1 MNCLVKIIHERI
13 IAAVQFE
20 IKLFVFFLYRS
31 KQLTGYIYTDIYCK
45 LSKCIAE
52 TPCSYEH
59 YLVLFSFRFFS
70 LKLPVY
76 VLVKRRAIIF
86 IFVFVLIT
94 KSIYVLCVVSAIF
107 I

>member
-1 MNCLVKIIHERI
+1 MLLYNLKLNCLI
-13 IAAVQFE
+13 F
-20 IKLFVFFLYRS
+20 YRS
-31 KQLTGYIYTDIYCK
+31 TQLTDYIYTDIYCK